1 MALTVN
7 TNVLS
12 LNAQRNLSNSEG
24 ALGQALERLSSGL
37 RINSA
42 KDDAAG
48 LAIAE
53 RLTTQ
58 IRGLNQAVRNA
69 NDGISLSQTTEGA
82 LNEVVSNLQRIR
94 ELAVQ
99 SANGTNSGDNRAA
112 LDAEVQERLA
122 EIDRIANQ
130 TNFNGLNVLDGTFG
144 AATFQVGSEVGDT
157 ITLDLSA
164 SARTGDLGQIAQDT
178 GAAAVDANGIGS
190 NEVTINGTTVANS
203 SNFEGDT
210 DAGQTADS
218 AFAKAAAINASG
230 ISGVTAEANATV
242 VTADNAGAGVTL
254 DDAGDNYTLE
264 VNGVTVVDVTG
275 TGAVSQD
282 DLVAAINNATSVT
295 GVTASVNDSNTI
307 ELTAAD
313 GRNITV
319 NATLTNNAGGG
330 DSTAFDTGAAA
341 TTRADVTLTS
351 PTGAITVVDANNRL
365 GFGSTTIALD
375 TETLSG
381 VDITTVENSEDAI
394 NRVDAALAT
403 INAQRGDLGAVQN
416 RLESTISNLSNVVVN
431 LEASR
436 SRIIDADFAAE
447 TAKLTRAQIL
457 QQAGVS
463 VVSQANAAPQS
474 VLGLLG

>member
-210 DAGQTADS
+210 AAGQTADS

-319 NATLTNNAGGG
+319 NATLTNNSGTG
-330 DSTAFDTGAAA
+330 DATAFDSGAAA

>member
-210 DAGQTADS
+210 AAGQTADS